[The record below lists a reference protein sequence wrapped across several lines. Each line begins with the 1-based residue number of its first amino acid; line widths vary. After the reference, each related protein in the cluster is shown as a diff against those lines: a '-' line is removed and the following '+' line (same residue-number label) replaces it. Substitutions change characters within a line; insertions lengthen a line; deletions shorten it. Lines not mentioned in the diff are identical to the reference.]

1 MFKEKTSE
9 SLLSKNNIKE
19 HIMHIKYKYVPES
32 VK

>member
-9 SLLSKNNIKE
+9 SLLSKNNNEE

-32 VK
+32 